1 MNINDAGTVGSL
13 ASDLISKQTRLKTNV
28 MPCPEVAFR

>member
-13 ASDLISKQTRLKTNV
+13 AMFYLTKV
-28 MPCPEVAFR
+28 MADAIAYLLATLW